1 MKASYFENKIVSLII
16 SLNFI
21 EDISPFCGALLLF

>member
-1 MKASYFENKIVSLII
+1 MKASYFENECVSVII
-16 SLNFI
+16 SLNFF